1 MYMQFDKLTVGIN
14 FISMEK
20 QSFHIDLKIN
30 PVDIKHESS
39 FSLLTDIF
47 YTCVSSISKHK
58 NDQFSTV
65 SRKTIVNAVN
75 RLRRQI
81 ICRL

>member
-1 MYMQFDKLTVGIN
+1 MYVQFDKLTVGIN
-14 FISMEK
+14 FISIKK

-30 PVDIKHESS
+30 PVDIKHESL

-47 YTCVSSISKHK
+47 HTRVSSISKHK

-65 SRKTIVNAVN
+65 SRKTIVNAVS

-81 ICRL
+81 IRRL